1 MANEK
6 KNNKTMKKKKTVNE
20 ITMKLKED
28 KQKRKNIKISNKA
41 E

>member
-1 MANEK
+1 
-6 KNNKTMKKKKTVNE
+6 MKKKKTVNE
-20 ITMKLKED
+20 ITTKMKED

>member
-1 MANEK
+1 MKK

-20 ITMKLKED
+20 ITMKMKED